1 MSQSAAQTHFDL
13 SQYLDETADK
23 DANLP
28 HLLDRLPEEAV
39 FNPYRDSQVSNPLK
53 QSQSMLIRKTPPKP
67 APPYMKFLDPRKQDL
82 SIVKLKMPTRNE
94 HFQRIV
100 RSKSTGDAKSLAS
113 AEYHL
118 NQVQNAI
125 PFCHEARNA
134 HFLLEFLHFLN
145 FFAPLLRLIDFEPGS
160 NVAV

>member
-1 MSQSAAQTHFDL
+1 MRMTHFNL
-13 SQYLDETADK
+13 SQYLHETER

-39 FNPYRDSQVSNPLK
+39 FNPYRDSHMSDPLK
-53 QSQSMLIRKTPPKP
+53 QSQSLIRKTPPKP
-67 APPYMKFLDPRKQDL
+67 TPPYMKFLDPRKQDL
-82 SIVKLKMPTRNE
+82 SIVKLKVPTRNE

-118 NQVQNAI
+118 NSQVQNAI
-125 PFCHEARNA
+125 T
-134 HFLLEFLHFLN
+134 LLL
-145 FFAPLLRLIDFEPGS
+145 
-160 NVAV
+160 